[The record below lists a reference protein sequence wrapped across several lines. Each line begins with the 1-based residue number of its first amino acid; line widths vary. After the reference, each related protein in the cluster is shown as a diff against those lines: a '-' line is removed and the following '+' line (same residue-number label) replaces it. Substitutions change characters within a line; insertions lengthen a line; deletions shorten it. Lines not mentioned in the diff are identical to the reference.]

1 MSRWFRHYTGLCSDP
16 KFGGIARRAK
26 VSRERAVF
34 IFAFA
39 LECAAERNSGGAFSW
54 DADSVADLLNCETI
68 EVERVFLELEA
79 AGMVDGC
86 KIAKWSTRQFEVD
99 RDATAAERQAR
110 FRAKHRAATADEGV
124 SNGPVTR
131 DMPVSHGPHRQ
142 IQITETEKIEG
153 ESALAGPLP
162 PKPSVS
168 GSKKGSRVPTD
179 FRPNPVDLAEANRLI
194 GTRVEIEILKFR
206 DYWGARAGKDGLKL
220 DWDATWRN
228 WARRASEAPMRP
240 GAGHPAARA
249 YKSPVVDRLAGL
261 VWVEEGSPDWLA
273 WKRTRPGYVA
283 SQLQERSENGK
294 ALVGAYLPSSRP
306 EMQGAAA

>member
-1 MSRWFRHYTGLCSDP
+1 MSRWFRLHDCVLDDP
-16 KFGGIARRAK
+16 KVQRLSPALFKTWINLLCLASRNDGVLPGISDIA
-26 VSRERAVF
+26 F
-34 IFAFA
+34 IIRMD
-39 LECAAERNSGGAFSW
+39 E
-54 DADSVADLLNCETI
+54 
-68 EVERVFLELEA
+68 EA
-79 AGMVDGC
+79 ANSAVIALIDGGLLDMEGGGE
-86 KIAKWSTRQFEVD
+86 ISPHKW
-99 RDATAAERQAR
+99 AERQFKGDSSTDRVKR
-110 FRAKHRAATADEGV
+110 FRERSMKRDETVSTSDVKRDETVSETASD
-124 SNGPVTR
+124 T
-131 DMPVSHGPHRQ
+131 D
-142 IQITETEKIEG
+142 TEQNRG
-153 ESALAGPLP
+153 RESALAGPLS

-168 GSKKGSRVPTD
+168 GSKKGSRVPIG

-228 WARRASEAPMRP
+228 WARRASEAPLRP
-240 GAGHPAARA
+240 GAGHPAAGT

-273 WKRTRPGYVA
+273 WMRTRPGYVA

-294 ALVGAYLPSSRP
+294 ALVGAYLPSTRP